1 MIRVILFLYFTISYN
16 LASSQLNSGFLKGDK
31 ELGMFLEKKLI
42 NLPFDDATSY
52 IFTTAILVFDHKG
65 AIDTVKFM
73 TNSHSKLRS
82 YLTKVILET
91 KQMWDTSIT
100 KNILLLIPFEIIKL
114 DSNENI
120 IPIQNSRMLSH
131 EFLSLFKNNHS
142 LNTILLS
149 PIINIQ
155 YPPSRKEVF

>member
-1 MIRVILFLYFTISYN
+1 MIRVISLLLFLFCCD
-16 LASSQLNSGFLKGDK
+16 LATAQFNSGFLKGDK
-31 ELGMFLEKKLI
+31 QLCIFLEKKLARR
-42 NLPFDDATSY
+42 PFDDTTSY

-73 TNSHSKLRS
+73 TNSHNKLRS

-100 KNILLLIPFEIIKL
+100 KNLLLLIPFEIIKL

-155 YPPSRKEVF
+155 YPPSRKEMP